1 MGTLKDGPKIKGYD
15 YDQLLEM
22 ADRKGCHPLEDRQ
35 YIARA
40 SLLRQEIA
48 PLSQAA
54 WQAQWTRA
62 R

>member
-54 WQAQWTRA
+54 W
-62 R
+62 